1 MFDDRASEPES
12 RVSNAVSSN
21 LADAGNVGLRV
32 VSEYY
37 DPRHGNINN
46 NTNNDNYA
54 AERRAA
60 ELLIPGLVVPGLLV
74 PAMIELAPIGIN
86 AVKGAIDKY
95 NQSRPLD
102 QDSRPEAG
110 PYNGAPERAQY
121 QYPDKNAATE
131 QSLDVPPL
139 WKEHVNPTAAEYR
152 NRWVHDILDN
162 GTYTVEKGDS
172 LANIARRSLGVSGHA
187 DASAKEIAQEVK
199 RIAALNDIQLDKKGH
214 PVHHLQTGAVLDV

>member
-1 MFDDRASEPES
+1 MFDDRATAPEA
-12 RVSNAVSSN
+12 RVNNTVGSN

-37 DPRHGNINN
+37 DQRHNN
-46 NTNNDNYA
+46 NNNNDNYA

-74 PAMIELAPIGIN
+74 PAVIELAPIGTN
-86 AVKGAIDKY
+86 AVKGAVERY
-95 NQSRPLD
+95 QQSRPHD
-102 QDSRPEAG
+102 QDNRPGSE
-110 PYNGAPERAQY
+110 PYRGAPEQVLY
-121 QYPDKNAATE
+121 QSPGRETSSP

-172 LANIARRSLGVSGHA
+172 LYNVARRSLGVSGHA
-187 DASAKEIAQEVK
+187 DAGAKEIAQEVK

-214 PVHHLQTGAVLDV
+214 PVHHLQAGAVLDV